1 MKSILTCL
9 LAIAAI
15 CLIGACDSHPWSE
28 TQGLHEPYQ
37 KHAGHEG
44 GEHAEAA
51 GNEHAGAAPA
61 AKAAAEHEKK

>member
-28 TQGLHEPYQ
+28 TKGLHEPYQ
-37 KHAGHEG
+37 HHAEG
-44 GEHAEAA
+44 GEHHAE
-51 GNEHAGAAPA
+51 AGAAHG
-61 AKAAAEHEKK
+61 AAAEHAEAKH